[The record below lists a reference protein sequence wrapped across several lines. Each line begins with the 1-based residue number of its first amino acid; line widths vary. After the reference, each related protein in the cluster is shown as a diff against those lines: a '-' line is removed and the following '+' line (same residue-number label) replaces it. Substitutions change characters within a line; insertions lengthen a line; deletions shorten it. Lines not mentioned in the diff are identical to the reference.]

1 MNGKDVASFEQFAKA
16 EEVQGEYGGQIAS
29 FEWVWSPKGPGGRP
43 MKMFNRET
51 GEQDPFVQQAWEKY
65 DIRKIVE
72 KNWPTLGPKLL
83 GKVHL
88 VVGSEDT
95 FHLEEAAIMLC
106 DFLKTKGR
114 EDVCEVV
121 PGRDHM
127 NLYQKFTTYPDG
139 LAMRIDHEM
148 KASFE
153 KAQKR

>member
-1 MNGKDVASFEQFAKA
+1 
-16 EEVQGEYGGQIAS
+16 
-29 FEWVWSPKGPGGRP
+29 
-43 MKMFNRET
+43 MKEFNRVT
-51 GEQDPFVQQAWEKY
+51 GEQDPFVQEAWQKY

-72 KNWPTLGPKLL
+72 RNWPTLGPKLL
-83 GKVHL
+83 GKLHL

-127 NLYQKFTTYPDG
+127 NLYQKYKTYPDG
-139 LAMRIDHEM
+139 LAVRIDREM
-148 KASFE
+148 RASFE
-153 KAQKR
+153 RAGK